1 MIGASHYFS
10 NISRIDDGI
19 NKGQHFDEDN
29 KFLGLLYDNLNVA
42 FSKMSESMRG
52 RSEEKARSRGKSK
65 RHSRSPPKHAKRDN
79 KNASSNKAAASK
91 QKDLRDKI
99 KASKESNR
107 SRSRSRRR
115 RRSSKSSS
123 RSRSRSKSR
132 GRSRGKS
139 IVITMTRSRSR
150 SRRKSG
156 DKEDQR
162 KKKYRGKK
170 RRNSS
175 SSSSSSS
182 SSGSS
187 SSPAPKKRGGNRKSK
202 KRLMKKRS
210 EPDNDKQSKSKSKSN
225 KDVGNTYYAA
235 KERSKQK
242 SKSLHF
248 EEETKAI
255 QTLLREKKMYLDN
268 PSSHPQYD
276 KQWKLFWTKKHS
288 RLGEK
293 VNEIDLVPD
302 WKICWRTFIDAEY
315 KRIIGLKKREL
326 EIKFNMDAAGADS
339 SVASPSPP
347 PSRAKIATETI
358 TLSGE
363 SDDEDIVH
371 LADDDCPSTST
382 SHRPGIR
389 GRTSELPRPSFRST
403 TIKSERGKPG
413 SISGSYQV
421 PEDDLNVLS
430 LLKILSALQSKGLV
444 GNLGNRIQKMKDF
457 ALTLED
463 GRHGSSQLL
472 VDERECFTTVDA
484 AGEALQLGLA
494 SRQVPEIHR
503 GVVEHAAAQIKLFLQ
518 KSNCQRSDILEV
530 ASFSPVRSE
539 DLAETKMKIAQT
551 IENELKNCN
560 RIISQEEFNK
570 LVEAEYVRVKYKL
583 NSAAAPQSAPFNS
596 SLAATMFSAYTQ
608 PPPQFPPQLPPQLGA
623 GPSWAPGAAAA
634 GPAGGGRVD
643 WDHVIRALEAVKKQ
657 EVAQP
662 PEPEYSCPATE
673 LSEDEIVSLIKN
685 IKQIDDSDKRNLL
698 EYMKQLEKLDP
709 QKVKRINRKV
719 IDSR

>member
-42 FSKMSESMRG
+42 FLKMSESMRE
-52 RSEEKARSRGKSK
+52 RSKEKTKSRGKRK
-65 RHSRSPPKHAKRDN
+65 RHSLSPPNQAKRNYKD
-79 KNASSNKAAASK
+79 ASSNEGSASK

-99 KASKESNR
+99 KASKENKR

-115 RRSSKSSS
+115 RRSVKSSS

-139 IVITMTRSRSR
+139 IVVTFTRSRSR
-150 SRRKSG
+150 SRGESS
-156 DKEDQR
+156 DKEVHR
-162 KKKYRGKK
+162 KKKCQGKK

-175 SSSSSSS
+175 SSRSSSS

-187 SSPAPKKRGGNRKSK
+187 SSPAPKKRGKDKKSK
-202 KRLMKKRS
+202 KKGMKKRS
-210 EPDNDKQSKSKSKSN
+210 EPDKQSKSI
-225 KDVGNTYYAA
+225 KDVGSRNYAV
-235 KERSKQK
+235 KERSKQE

-293 VNEIDLVPD
+293 VNEINLVPD

-371 LADDDCPSTST
+371 LDDDCPSTST
-382 SHRPGIR
+382 SHQPEVR
-389 GRTSELPRPSFRST
+389 GRTSELLRPSFRST
-403 TIKSERGKPG
+403 TIKSERGKSD

-444 GNLGNRIQKMKDF
+444 GNLGDRIQRMKDF

-583 NSAAAPQSAPFNS
+583 NSAAAPQSAAFNS

-623 GPSWAPGAAAA
+623 GPSWAPAPAPAPA

-662 PEPEYSCPATE
+662 LEPEYSCPATE